1 MRAYQLYLFGAC
13 DEIEDVTAVIN
24 CGDDMEAIRK
34 VELLAN
40 GHDIE
45 LWDGSRFIRR
55 IRPYTATRSVSAD
68 LLSP

>member
-24 CGDDMEAIRK
+24 CGDDMGAIRK
-34 VELLAN
+34 FELLAN

>member
-55 IRPYTATRSVSAD
+55 IRPHTAMRSVGVD
-68 LLSP
+68 LALP